1 VQVKARALPA
11 TVSDRLAEESSWRVI
26 WVLVAVKGPTVWG
39 VAGSDNDTPAS
50 GIGLGKGRLKV
61 SGPTGV
67 AAGVAPLASTWAVA
81 EPASDGETAAAAEA
95 SEDGRFTTV
104 W

>member
-11 TVSDRLAEESSWRVI
+11 MVSDRLADESSCIVI
-26 WVLVAVKGPTVWG
+26 ELLVAVKGPTVSG
-39 VAGSDNDTPAS
+39 VEGSDRDTPAS
-50 GIGLGKGRLKV
+50 GIGLGKGRLKS

-67 AAGVAPLASTWAVA
+67 VAGVAPLASTWAVA
-81 EPASDGETAAAAEA
+81 DPARVGETAAAAEA
-95 SEDGRFTTV
+95 SEAGRFTTV